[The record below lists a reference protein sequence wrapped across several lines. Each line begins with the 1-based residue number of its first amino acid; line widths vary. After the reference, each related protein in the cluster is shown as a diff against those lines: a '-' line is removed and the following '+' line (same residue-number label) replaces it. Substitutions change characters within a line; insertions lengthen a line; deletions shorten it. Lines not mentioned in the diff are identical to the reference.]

1 MRFVSLTLV
10 LFGFWLLLSGHYTT
24 LLLTLGALSAIGTA
38 AYARHMGILDS
49 EGHPVQ
55 LAFRAIFY
63 WPWLLLEIVKA
74 ALSVTRIILTP
85 GLPIFPTMLKIRGS
99 QKSALGINIYANSI
113 TLTPGT
119 ITVGVKGDYLTV
131 HAITGENADE
141 LVEGGMDRKVRDFEG
156 RV

>member
-24 LLLTLGALSAIGTA
+24 LLLTFGALTTIGAA

-49 EGHPVQ
+49 EGHPIQ
-55 LAFRAIFY
+55 LVFRAIFY
-63 WPWLLLEIVKA
+63 WPWLIWQIVKS
-74 ALSVTRIILTP
+74 ALSVTRIILSP
-85 GLPIFPTMLKIRGS
+85 SLPIFPTMLKVRGS
-99 QKSALGINIYANSI
+99 QKSDLGINIYANSI

-119 ITVGVKGDYLTV
+119 ITVGVKDDNLTI

-156 RV
+156 QV